1 VSRIA
6 VLKGGRSL
14 ERQVSLKSGSRV
26 EDALERLGHTIV
38 RVDVGADL
46 VDRLMADRPELAFVA
61 LHGRDGEDGTV
72 QELLEVMGIPHTG
85 SGVSACIRAA
95 DKVLAK
101 HAMRDAGIPTPDF
114 YAFNETAFR
123 ELGAAQALP
132 AIEERLQFP
141 IVVKPAGQG
150 SALGIKFA
158 RTPSDVPSA
167 LIAAFSYDRKV
178 LLERYVAGRDLAVS
192 VIDEGGAPRAL
203 PIVEAVP
210 EQEDFY
216 DFESRY
222 EIGRTRFVCPAD
234 LDGAVAERAAVI
246 ALDVY
251 ALLGLSG
258 FARVDMMLES
268 GSDELYVLEAD
279 SIPGLTETSLLPQ
292 AADAAGIGFD
302 ELIGRIVE
310 AAHMPAPA
318 PAP

>member
-1 VSRIA
+1 MRVA

-14 ERQVSLKSGSRV
+14 ERQVSLKSGARV
-26 EDALERLGHTIV
+26 QDALERLGHEVIPI
-38 RVDVGADL
+38 DVGADL
-46 VDRLMADRPELAFVA
+46 VDRLTTAQPDVAFVA

-72 QELLEVMGIPHTG
+72 QELLEVMGIPYTG

-101 HAMRDAGIPTPDF
+101 HAMRDGGIPTPDF
-114 YAFNETAFR
+114 YAFNETAFK

-132 AIEERLQFP
+132 AIEERLEFP

-158 RTPSDVPSA
+158 RTPADVPAA
-167 LIAAFSYDRKV
+167 LVAAFSYDRKV
-178 LLERYVAGRDLAVS
+178 LLERHVTGRDLAVS
-192 VIDEGGAPRAL
+192 IIDEEGGPRAL

-210 EQEDFY
+210 ELEDVY

-222 EIGRTRFVCPAD
+222 EIGRTRFVCPAE
-234 LDGAVAERAAVI
+234 LEDGVGARASQI
-246 ALDVY
+246 ALAVY
-251 ALLGLSG
+251 ELLGCSG
-258 FARVDMMLES
+258 FARVDLMLE
-268 GSDELYVLEAD
+268 DETGGLFVLEAN

-302 ELIGRIVE
+302 ELVGRILS
-310 AAHMPAPA
+310 AAHDR
-318 PAP
+318 